1 MSRNGSGTYTLP
13 AGNPVVTGTTISST
27 WANNTMNDLAN
38 ALTDSVAAD
47 GQTPMTGNLNM
58 NSNKVTNLAAPT
70 VGTDAVTKTYA
81 DALVGGGGNASFVDL
96 TVTDDLTVDGDTRIA
111 TSITGVLKATSGAIT
126 AATAGTDYA
135 GISNVQTF
143 TAGQRGEVTA
153 LTSASTITPNLA
165 DSNNFSVT
173 LDTNATLANPTNIV
187 AGQSGVITITQD
199 STGSRT
205 LAYGSYWKFAGASAP
220 TLTTTAS
227 AVDVLVYYV
236 ESSTRITASLI
247 NNVG

>member
-13 AGNPVVTGTTISST
+13 AGNPVVTGTSIAST
-27 WANNTMNDLAN
+27 WANNTMTDLAN

-47 GQTPMTGNLNM
+47 GQTTMTGNLKMGN
-58 NSNKVTNLAAPT
+58 NKITGLATPT
-70 VGTDAVTKTYA
+70 LTTDAVTKAYA
-81 DALVGGGGNASFVDL
+81 DALVDGSGDGDFVNL
-96 TVTDDLTVDGDTRIA
+96 TVTGTTTLA
-111 TSITGVLKATSGAIT
+111 TSLTGVLKGTSGVVAV
-126 AATAGTDYA
+126 ATAGTDYA

-187 AGQSGVITITQD
+187 AGQSGAIAITQD
-199 STGSRT
+199 GTGSRT
-205 LAYGSYWKFAGASAP
+205 LAYGSYWKFAGATAP
-220 TLTTTAS
+220 TLSTTAG

-236 ESSTRITASLI
+236 ESSTRITASLL